1 MTTTGKQLFTTLAAD
16 GTLTVEIA
24 DSQFPEPKGNQ
35 VLVRM
40 EAAPINPS
48 DLAILTGAADF
59 ENAEYS
65 PGKVVAKMPEPFN
78 SGQKS
83 RHGQRLPAGNEGAG
97 TVVATGDGDM
107 AKALMGQRVA
117 CVPGTA
123 FSEYAI
129 ADATMCLPLGDHSAE
144 AGASSFVN
152 PMTALGFVECAKRD
166 GQKAILH
173 TVGASNLGLM
183 LNRICQEDGLALV
196 NIVRKAEQA
205 AMLRE
210 QGAEW
215 VVNSSDD
222 DFMDQL
228 RKAIDATGAFYGF
241 DPVGGGQTV
250 DSCFKAMEQVAVSK
264 MSEYSRYG
272 SNQQKQMFIY
282 GRLDFGPTILTP
294 SYGFGWTLSG
304 WLLTPFLATAG
315 METVLR
321 MRKRVLDNLT
331 TTFASHYKRKVSL
344 EEMLTKDA
352 ILDYRQ
358 MKTGEKY
365 LVTREG
371 SVFCGNSAA
380 VKSRL
385 NCRRISYAVRQ
396 QQLQQYPRLGRV

>member
-1 MTTTGKQLFTTLAAD
+1 MTTTGKQLFTTLTSD

-24 DSQFPEPKGNQ
+24 NSEFPDPTGNQ
-35 VLVRM
+35 VLVKM

-78 SGQKS
+78 SGQKA

-97 TVVATGDGDM
+97 TVVATGDSDM

-123 FSEYAI
+123 YSQYAI
-129 ADATMCLPLGDHSAE
+129 ADASMCLPLGDHSAE
-144 AGASSFVN
+144 DGASSFVN
-152 PMTALGFVECAKRD
+152 PMTALGFAENAKMD
-166 GQKAILH
+166 GQEAILH
-173 TVGASNLGLM
+173 TVGASNLGQM
-183 LNRICQEDGLALV
+183 LVKICQEDDLGLV
-196 NIVRKAEQA
+196 NIVRKSDQVD
-205 AMLRE
+205 LLKDL
-210 QGAEW
+210 GAKHI
-215 VVNSSDD
+215 VNSADD

-228 RKAIDATGAFYGF
+228 KSAIDETNAFYGF
-241 DPVGGGQTV
+241 DPIGGGKMV
-250 DSCFKAMEQVAVSK
+250 DSCFKAMEQVASKK

-272 SNQQKQMFIY
+272 SNQQKRMFIY
-282 GRLDFGPTILTP
+282 GRLDMGPTTLTP

-304 WLLTPFLATAG
+304 WLLTPFLQMAG
-315 METVLR
+315 RETVAR

-331 TTFASHYKRKVSL
+331 TTFASSYKSKVDL
-344 EEMLTKDA
+344 EGMLTKDA

-365 LVTREG
+365 LVMPNG
-371 SVFCGNSAA
+371 
-380 VKSRL
+380 
-385 NCRRISYAVRQ
+385 
-396 QQLQQYPRLGRV
+396 